1 MGAKPI
7 ALGAAIA
14 ALGAWQCRAAAG
26 AIRRGAP
33 EGRGERS

>member
-14 ALGAWQCRAAAG
+14 ALGAWQCRAVTG
-26 AIRRGAP
+26 AIWRGVP
-33 EGRGERS
+33 PGRGERS